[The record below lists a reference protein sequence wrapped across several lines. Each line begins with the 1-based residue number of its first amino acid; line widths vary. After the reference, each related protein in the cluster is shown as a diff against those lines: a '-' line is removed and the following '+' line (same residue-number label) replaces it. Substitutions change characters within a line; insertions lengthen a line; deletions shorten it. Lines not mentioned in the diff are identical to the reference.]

1 MPAACWDPAS
11 RPEGYCPDD
20 LPSGWPGAIFD
31 GVEIVSV
38 VIFTVEY
45 IARMYAIGECDEYLG
60 WRGKFR
66 FLITPFSLIDLA
78 SIVPFYVD
86 LVRLPSPLRGP
97 PRRCGSVRRPP
108 AASPRKHP
116 VRPSGH
122 GAGDPRRPDPG
133 GAVHPSDAHLPH
145 PHVRRVCRCVRARPL
160 APRPSSPRRRDAS
173 AGTATDPQDTV
184 TRCTRGSCLAG

>member
-1 MPAACWDPAS
+1 MPGSPAARLPASTAQACAHARARALPPLSGACCRAGRSGGANVPAACWDPAS

-108 AASPRKHP
+108 A
-116 VRPSGH
+116 
-122 GAGDPRRPDPG
+122 
-133 GAVHPSDAHLPH
+133 
-145 PHVRRVCRCVRARPL
+145 RRVATQ
-160 APRPSSPRRRDAS
+160 APCEAEWPRRRRS
-173 AGTATDPQDTV
+173 PATRSR
-184 TRCTRGSCLAG
+184 RCSSSV